1 MASVAGE
8 GEEVNQVAII
18 GGAVLAEIGEFRG
31 AHANEFG
38 QEGNGWF
45 DCFMFDWMDGEMGDG
60 GGMGVKR

>member
-31 AHANEFG
+31 AHAGRKPTTLERK
-38 QEGNGWF
+38 EM
-45 DCFMFDWMDGEMGDG
+45 DEWMDCRFDG
-60 GGMGVKR
+60 RRDWRWSEK

>member
-31 AHANEFG
+31 AHAGRKPMNLERK
-38 QEGNGWF
+38 EI
-45 DCFMFDWMDGEMGDG
+45 DEWMDCLFDG
-60 GGMGVKR
+60 RRSKK